1 MKQQSLFSRE
11 RLVYWPE
18 EFSEVV
24 DQLNGRTPDGKTVG
38 NGLYSFNTG
47 AVILAASLGVQKG
60 RRREVGSQRKEIST
74 TTFASHRL
82 ESYLFLIPLLGD
94 DRLTVDLLRPENEES
109 VIREFERYAA
119 GGLEYL
125 AGILEESAGRSIDMV
140 VQSLAAAAVRTPTG
154 ESEVPDL
161 LS

>member
-1 MKQQSLFSRE
+1 MKPQSLFSKE

-24 DQLNGRTPDGKTVG
+24 DQLNGRTADGKALG
-38 NGLYSFNTG
+38 NGLYNFNTG
-47 AVILAASLGVQKG
+47 AVVLAAALGVQQS

-82 ESYLFLIPLLGD
+82 ETYLFLIPLLGD
-94 DRLTVDLLRPENEES
+94 GKLTVDILRPESEEL

-125 AGILEESAGRSIDMV
+125 AGVLEESAGRSIDMV
-140 VQSLAAAAVRTPTG
+140 VQSLAASAARIATA
-154 ESEVPDL
+154 EQEIPDL